1 MENTVTEERV
11 RTQAWKYYFVLLAW
25 PAYLFFLP
33 AVYALAGWWSAAYM
47 VFPGVYLFTWT
58 GYLMHETW
66 HKYVPNVP
74 NGLLYNL
81 YSWMLITDP
90 QVYRAL
96 HGYHHSAVHTWDDTE
111 FHPLGEIK
119 DGPRLA
125 IHNFF
130 EILLGIIFISVLG
143 QLVMPGHPVHGRNFS
158 ARRAALS
165 AGAIALF
172 LGGVLY
178 LSHLAFGVTPGQ
190 ALAPLA
196 ASLWLNSF
204 VIHHSQLVEHGGLI
218 VEGSFEQRN
227 MWTRN
232 LKPSGLSEKLF
243 LFFTHGDSLEHV
255 LHHTR
260 PRIYSRPFPGA
271 LPLPEKAVYLTMAD
285 YLRVLGRMLSGRTE
299 RIKAS

>member
-1 MENTVTEERV
+1 MTEPITEERV
-11 RTQAWKYYFVLLAW
+11 RAQAWKYYFVLLAW
-25 PAYLFFLP
+25 PAYLFVLP
-33 AVYALAGWWSAAYM
+33 AVYARAGWWSAAYM

-74 NGLLYNL
+74 NGLFYNL
-81 YSWMLITDP
+81 YSWMLVTDP

-119 DGPRLA
+119 DGPLLA
-125 IHNFF
+125 VYNFC
-130 EILLGIIFISVLG
+130 EIFLGIIFISVLG
-143 QLVMPGHPVHGRNFS
+143 QLVMPGHPVHGKNFS

-165 AGAIALF
+165 GCAIALF

-178 LSHLAFGVTPGQ
+178 LSHLAFGVSASQ
-190 ALAPLA
+190 ALVPLA

-218 VEGSFEQRN
+218 VEGDFGQRN
-227 MWTRN
+227 LWARN
-232 LKPSGLSEKLF
+232 LSPAGPAEKLF
-243 LFFTHGDSLEHV
+243 LFFTHGDSREHV
-255 LHHTR
+255 LHHTL
-260 PRIYSRPFPGA
+260 PRVYSRPFPGA
-271 LPLPEKAVYLTMAD
+271 LPLPEKAVRLTLAD
-285 YLRVLGRMLSGRTE
+285 YLRVLGRMLAGRTE
-299 RIKAS
+299 RVTA